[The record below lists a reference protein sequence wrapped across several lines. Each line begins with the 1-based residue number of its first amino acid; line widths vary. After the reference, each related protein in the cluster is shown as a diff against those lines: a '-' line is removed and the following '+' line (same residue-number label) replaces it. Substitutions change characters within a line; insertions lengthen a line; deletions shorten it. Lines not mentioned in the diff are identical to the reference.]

1 MSFLDD
7 IRSKRGE
14 RKLRQPP
21 RDPSAPSQAAPGDV
35 VVFEPWAAPSERDKP
50 SESEARREGA
60 RAAAEILRRQQ
71 EARQVPNE

>member
-14 RKLRQPP
+14 RKLSRPP
-21 RDPSAPSQAAPGDV
+21 RDPSAASQANPGDV
-35 VVFEPWAAPSERDKP
+35 VIFEPWAAPSERDKP

-60 RAAAEILRRQQ
+60 RASAEVLRRQQ
-71 EARQVPNE
+71 EARKAPNE